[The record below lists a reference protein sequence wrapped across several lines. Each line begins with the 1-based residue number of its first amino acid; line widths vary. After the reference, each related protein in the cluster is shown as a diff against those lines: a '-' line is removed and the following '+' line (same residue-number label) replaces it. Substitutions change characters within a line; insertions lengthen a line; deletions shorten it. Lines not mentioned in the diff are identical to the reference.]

1 MKHTIKYISIAVLC
15 LMSALASAQDID
27 TTGFYSDKADS
38 LSATV
43 FVGRQNGNYL
53 SKMKPVRTEVISAA
67 GLCKM
72 ACCNLAES
80 FENSA
85 SVTVGYSDAVTGARQ
100 IRLLGLSGVYTQMLD
115 ENRPVMRG
123 LAAPFGLSYV
133 PGQWLESI
141 QIAKGAT
148 SVINGVE
155 SITGQINM
163 EHRKPTDE
171 KPLFINFSTMNDTKT
186 DFNIASSLQ
195 LNESWSTVL
204 LGHVSG
210 NFLSM
215 DDNMDGFLDDPH
227 QLQFN
232 VSNRWLYYGL
242 SGVQVRFG
250 VRAIYDTR
258 QGGQYDPRTK
268 KNGEMSMWG
277 TPNYDYEAYKA
288 DYLTGWGSNILNRS
302 LGGYVKVGVPLNEDN
317 SQNIAAVMDYTYY
330 DMDSYF
336 GATSYNAS
344 QNSAFLNLLY
354 QNEVN
359 ENHKF
364 TVGLSATGDFYREN
378 LLREQRDPSN
388 FLIFKNAEFS
398 TTPVIAN
405 AGVFGEYTLHAGEK
419 LSMIAG
425 LRADWYKP
433 TSENNSGIKSLHL
446 SPRLTLKYAPI
457 DEIVI
462 RANAGRG
469 LRYSSPLTDNIG
481 VFSTSKAFVGNYA
494 ERTLEDA
501 WLMGGN
507 ITYYFPLGASEQ
519 AYVSFDY
526 FRSQF
531 VEQSIVDYEANASA
545 IHFYDLSS
553 LDNGRSF
560 TDTYQLD
567 FSCEPFERFTVTLTG
582 RYTNAKTSLA
592 NVVGVVEKPMTSRYK
607 GVLNLQ
613 YATNLNKWIFDFTAS
628 VNGPCRVYN
637 FMENEKN
644 ADGELLYKKGQT
656 PVYPLLYAQI
666 TKRFKGVDIYIGGEN
681 LTNYRQ
687 KSVIIGMKDANDKFI
702 TGSPFFDASCV
713 WGPLMG
719 IKVYAGLRFTLW
731 KTE

>member
-1 MKHTIKYISIAVLC
+1 MKKALLTAIFTAVSV
-15 LMSALASAQDID
+15 LMYAQDID
-27 TTGFYSDKADS
+27 TTGIYGDRADS

-43 FVGRQNGNYL
+43 FTGRQNGNYL
-53 SKMKPVRTEVISAA
+53 SKQKPIRTEVISAA

-195 LNESWSTVL
+195 LNDSWSTVL

-215 DDNMDGFLDDPH
+215 DENGDGFLDDPG

-232 VSNRWLYYGL
+232 VSNRWLYYAPT
-242 SGVQVRFG
+242 GVQVRFG
-250 VRAIYDTR
+250 VRAIRDTR
-258 QGGQYDPRTK
+258 HGGQYQMRTR
-268 KNGEMSMWG
+268 KNGKMSMWG
-277 TPNYDYEAYKA
+277 KPDYDYDTYMG
-288 DYLTGWGSNILNRS
+288 DNTTSWGSDILNQS
-302 LGGYVKVGVPLNEDN
+302 IGGYLKVGVPLNEDN
-317 SQNIAAVMDYTYY
+317 SQNIAAVLDYTYY

-336 GATSYNAS
+336 GATSYLAGQHS
-344 QNSAFLNLLY
+344 GFLNILY

-364 TVGLSATGDFYREN
+364 TVGLNATGDFYKEN
-378 LLREQRDPSN
+378 LDRLVSPLFPDYNSSFTDRN
-388 FLIFKNAEFS
+388 S
-398 TTPVIAN
+398 TIAN
-405 AGVFGEYTLHAGEK
+405 FGAFGEYTFHAGEK
-419 LSMIAG
+419 FSSILG
-425 LRADWYKP
+425 LRGDYYL
-433 TSENNSGIKSLHL
+433 NNGFKF
-446 SPRLTLKYAPI
+446 SPRLTLKYSPI
-457 DEIVI
+457 EEIVI

-481 VFSTSKAFVGNYA
+481 VFSTTKVFGGNYDS
-494 ERTLEDA
+494 RTLEDS
-501 WLMGGN
+501 WIFGGN
-507 ITYYFPLGASEQ
+507 LTYYFKLGASDN

-526 FRSQF
+526 FRTQF
-531 VEQSIVDYEANASA
+531 VEQAMVDYE
-545 IHFYDLSS
+545 HFDNTIDFYNLSS
-553 LDNGRSF
+553 LTGGRSF

-567 FSCEPFERFTVTLTG
+567 FSCEPVRRFTITLTG

-592 NVVGVVEKPMTSRYK
+592 DVVGIVERPMTSRYK

-637 FMENEKN
+637 FMKDLTD
-644 ADGELLYKKGQT
+644 ADGNLLYKNGRT
-656 PVYPLLYAQI
+656 PVYPLLYAQV
-666 TKRFKGVDIYIGGEN
+666 TKRFKGVDIYVGGEN
-681 LTNYRQ
+681 LTNYKQ
-687 KSVIIGMKDANDKFI
+687 KNVIVGDKN
-702 TGSPFFDASCV
+702 TDGSFNTSHLNFDASCV

-719 IKVYAGLRFTLW
+719 IKVYAGVRFTLW